1 MPELTI
7 AKSLNKAYRQVSI
20 DKQSFDV
27 FKQQLGMLYEQIATI
42 DTEEKL
48 KGDLMDFLKLTF
60 YGQNYKVSP
69 NGRIDCAIH
78 LGNSIDTPVGVI
90 FEVKMPTNASEMI
103 SRENLNRKALQELL
117 LYYLRERIEK
127 KNIQLKQL
135 VVTNIYEFFIF
146 DAQEFEQVFYSNK
159 KLLKRFAEFNDGALT
174 SDKTDFFYKEIA
186 AEAIESAKEN
196 LSYTWFDIRK
206 YKTFLNNGTDKHLIE
221 LYKFFSPE
229 HLLKKRFQSD
239 SNSLNTKF
247 YSELLYIIGLEEIEE
262 KDSHKRIITRRN
274 AANRNAASIL
284 ENAITILDSED
295 WLDNLQNRTSYG
307 KDKSEQLFNVA
318 LTLTIG
324 WINRVL
330 FLKLLEAQLVK
341 YHKGDTSYAFLR
353 PRFIPDYDELNK
365 LFFQVLAKRP
375 NDRTS
380 TINDKF
386 GKIPYLNS
394 SLFEV
399 SALERKTIRI
409 SSLDN
414 SELPL
419 YSSTVLKDGQ
429 KPRYKQLP
437 TLHYLL
443 EFLDAYD
450 FSSEGSEKVQ
460 ETAKTLIN
468 ASVLGLIFE
477 KINGHKDG
485 SVFTPGAVTMY
496 MSREAIQA
504 TVVRKFNEAM
514 GWNCAD
520 YGALKDKDIDDYRQA
535 NDIVGALRI
544 CDPAVG
550 SGHFLVSVL
559 NEIIRIKYD
568 LGILLDC
575 NGKRIKKQ
583 DWSIEIENDELIVSD
598 SDGEPFV
605 YIPGN
610 GESQRIQEALF
621 NEKRRIIE
629 NCLFGVDLNPNAV
642 NICRLRLWIELLKNA
657 YYTKDSGYTDL
668 ETLPNIDINIK
679 VGNSLIH
686 RFDLKQDISEILQK
700 TNVSISLYKKAVNRY
715 KNAHSK
721 EEKRELEDMISTIKS
736 TLWTQIS
743 QHPKILRKIQLEH
756 ELNDLLAPKLFE
768 ISKKEKAQQEKR
780 AGELKIKIGKLNNE
794 IEEIK
799 NNKMFIGAFEWR
811 IEFPEILDDSGRFTG
826 FDCVIGNPPYI
837 QLQKMGADADALQ
850 KMGYKTYE
858 RTGDIYC
865 LFYEMGMELL
875 KPDAMLSFITSNKWM
890 RAGYG
895 KALRNHI
902 SSKYDPMLLI
912 DFAGFKVFD
921 SATVDVNI
929 LNIEKRSPSGRTQ
942 ACSIKKEGFDIEK
955 MSDFVQQQSAICD
968 FSTSDS
974 WVILSPIEQS
984 IKRKIEAV
992 GTPLKDWDI
1001 NIYRGV
1007 LTGCNEAFII
1017 NSGKRDE
1024 ILSNCQ
1030 TDDERNRTAELIRP
1044 ILRGRD
1050 IKRYGYNWA
1059 DLYLIATFPARSYD
1073 IERYPAVKKY
1083 LLSFAED
1090 SLRDAGYDWVAD
1102 SYLADFCK
1110 QKLAQ
1115 TGKFVEIEGK
1125 RIIIG
1130 NTPEKARKKTNN
1142 QWFETQDSISYW
1154 EDFCKPK
1161 IIWGEISDK
1170 SKFAFDFWGKY
1181 TPEATTF
1188 YMNGKD
1194 IEFLLCALNS
1204 SISEWLFSKVG
1215 TTTGVGTVRWKK
1227 YTIEQLLVG
1236 RPSTSEMNNYMN
1248 FFNKLKIRDITIEEF
1263 GAYCNNFMFQL
1274 YGLNE
1279 KEIEYIRN
1287 REA

>member
-20 DKQSFDV
+20 DKQSFDT
-27 FKQQLGMLYEQIATI
+27 FKQQLGVLYEQIATI

-60 YGQNYKVSP
+60 YGQHYKVSP

-78 LGNSIDTPVGVI
+78 LGNSIDVPVGVI
-90 FEVKMPTNASEMI
+90 FKVKMPTNASEMI
-103 SRENLNRKALQELL
+103 SRENLNKKASQELL

-146 DAQEFEQVFYSNK
+146 DAQEFERVFYSNK
-159 KLLKRFAEFNDGALT
+159 KLLKRFAEFSNGALT

-186 AEAIESAKEN
+186 AEAIESAKEA

-206 YKTFLNNGTDKHLIE
+206 YKTYLNNGTDKHLIE

-229 HLLKKRFQSD
+229 HLLKKRFLND

-247 YSELLYIIGLEEIEE
+247 YSELLYIIGLEEVEE

-274 AANRNAASIL
+274 AANRNSASIL

-295 WLDNLQNRTSYG
+295 WLDNLQNRASFG

-318 LTLTIG
+318 LVLTIG

-341 YHKGDTSYAFLR
+341 YHKGDTSYAFLQS
-353 PRFIPDYDELNK
+353 RFIPDYDELNK

-375 NDRTS
+375 NDRTNI
-380 TINDKF
+380 INDKF

-399 SALERKTIRI
+399 SALERKTIRV

-419 YSSTVLKDGQ
+419 YSNTVLKDGQ

-450 FSSEGSEKVQ
+450 FSNEGSEKVQ

-514 GWNCAD
+514 SWNCAD
-520 YGALKDKDIDDYRQA
+520 YEALKDKDIDNYRQA
-535 NDIVGALRI
+535 NAIVDSLRI

-559 NEIIRIKYD
+559 NEIIHIKYD

-598 SDGEPFV
+598 ADGDPFV

-610 GESQRIQEALF
+610 EESQRIQEALF

-668 ETLPNIDINIK
+668 KTLPNIDINIK

-700 TNVSISLYKKAVNRY
+700 TNVSISQYKEAVNRY

-736 TLWTQIS
+736 TLRTQIS
-743 QHPKILRKIQLEH
+743 LHDPKILRKIQLER
-756 ELNDLLAPKLFE
+756 ELNNLLAPKLFE
-768 ISKKEKAQQEKR
+768 ISKKEKTQQEKR
-780 AGELKIKIGKLNNE
+780 AKELKIKIGKLNDE
-794 IEEIK
+794 IEAIR
-799 NNKMFIGAFEWR
+799 NNKMFVGAFEWH
-811 IEFPEILDDSGRFTG
+811 IEFPEILDDNGHFTG

-865 LFYEMGMELL
+865 LFYEMGMDLL
-875 KPDAMLSFITSNKWM
+875 KPDAMLSFITSNGWM
-890 RAGYG
+890 KSAYG
-895 KALRNHI
+895 KPLRTLLAELYN
-902 SSKYDPMLLI
+902 PTMLI

-929 LNIEKRSPSGRTQ
+929 LNIEKCSPSGRTQ
-942 ACSIKKEGFDIEK
+942 ACSIKKDKFDIEK
-955 MSDFVQQQSAICD
+955 LSDYVETHTVTSA
-968 FSTSDS
+968 FRSSDS
-974 WVILSPIEQS
+974 WSILSDIEKS
-984 IKRKIEAV
+984 IKVKIEAV

-1001 NIYRGV
+1001 RINYGIK
-1007 LTGCNEAFII
+1007 TGCNDAFII
-1017 NSGKRDE
+1017 DSVKRDE
-1024 ILSNCQ
+1024 ILNNCA
-1030 TDDERNRTAELIRP
+1030 TEEERQKTAEIIRP
-1044 ILRGRD
+1044 
-1050 IKRYGYNWA
+1050 
-1059 DLYLIATFPARSYD
+1059 
-1073 IERYPAVKKY
+1073 
-1083 LLSFAED
+1083 
-1090 SLRDAGYDWVAD
+1090 
-1102 SYLADFCK
+1102 FC
-1110 QKLAQ
+1110 
-1115 TGKFVEIEGK
+1115 
-1125 RIIIG
+1125 
-1130 NTPEKARKKTNN
+1130 
-1142 QWFETQDSISYW
+1142 
-1154 EDFCKPK
+1154 
-1161 IIWGEISDK
+1161 
-1170 SKFAFDFWGKY
+1170 
-1181 TPEATTF
+1181 
-1188 YMNGKD
+1188 
-1194 IEFLLCALNS
+1194 
-1204 SISEWLFSKVG
+1204 
-1215 TTTGVGTVRWKK
+1215 
-1227 YTIEQLLVG
+1227 
-1236 RPSTSEMNNYMN
+1236 
-1248 FFNKLKIRDITIEEF
+1248 RDITEA
-1263 GAYCNNFMFQL
+1263 GAV
-1274 YGLNE
+1274 
-1279 KEIEYIRN
+1279 RTDT
-1287 REA
+1287 AAD